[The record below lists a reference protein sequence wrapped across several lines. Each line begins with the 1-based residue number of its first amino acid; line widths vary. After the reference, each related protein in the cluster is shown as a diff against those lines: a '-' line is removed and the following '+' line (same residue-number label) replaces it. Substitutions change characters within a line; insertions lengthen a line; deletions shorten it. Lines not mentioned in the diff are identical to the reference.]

1 MGDLLMKGSW
11 MQRPASC
18 VCRGAV
24 SECMNTIEARAHS
37 IDFSELA
44 CTITCSLR
52 DCCPTGRC
60 ICRRAAPRIHEG
72 DEGRAL
78 QVGPHMPSRLTA
90 QKRARLYA
98 GLGSKAGSHD
108 EFTSRNYLLSTTP
121 AREWSYVVDR
131 VPCRLQDMR
140 HGRRIPDLDEL
151 MELKACF

>member
-44 CTITCSLR
+44 CPITCSLR

-98 GLGSKAGSHD
+98 GLAARPEATTNSPRATTCYPPPQPASGATSWTGSPAA
-108 EFTSRNYLLSTTP
+108 SRTCATAVASPT
-121 AREWSYVVDR
+121 WMS
-131 VPCRLQDMR
+131 
-140 HGRRIPDLDEL
+140 
-151 MELKACF
+151 